1 MDLSIDY
8 MGLKLKNPI
17 IVGSSGLT
25 SNVESIIKLEK
36 AGAGAI
42 IVKSLFE
49 EQIMM
54 EIDSYDTG
62 SYYVEGADYLS
73 YFVKDKNLKDYLDT
87 LKNAKEKTDIPIIA
101 SINCTT
107 STEWINFAK
116 DIEATGAD
124 GIELNIFIIP
134 SNIDQD
140 SLEIEKKYFE
150 IIKGVLAV
158 TNIPVAVKISPY
170 FSSLAKMIKKLS
182 ETGVKAMVLFNRFF
196 SPDID
201 IENMSIISSD
211 LYSSSH
217 EISLPLRWIG
227 LMSPHTKD
235 CDISASTGVH
245 TGYDIVKVLLVGAKA
260 AQVTS
265 ALYKSGFDHI
275 GEMLKELKVWMTRHN
290 FDKISDFQGT
300 LAADKAQ
307 DNAVYERSQFIK
319 YYTKHEV

>member
-1 MDLSIDY
+1 MDLSISY

-17 IVGSSGLT
+17 IAGSSGLT
-25 SNVESIIKLEK
+25 STVESIVKLEE

-42 IVKSLFE
+42 VVKSLFE

-73 YFVKDKNLKDYLDT
+73 YFVKDKNLKDYLT
-87 LKNAKEKTDIPIIA
+87 MLKGAKEKTNIPIIA

-107 STEWINFAK
+107 STEWISFAK
-116 DIEATGAD
+116 DLESTGID

-140 SLEIEKKYFE
+140 SDEIEKKYFE
-150 IIKGVLAV
+150 IIKSVLKIV
-158 TNIPVAVKISPY
+158 NIPVAVKISPY

-182 ETGVKAMVLFNRFF
+182 ETGIKGLVLFNRFF

-201 IENMSIISSD
+201 IENMSLISSD
-211 LYSSSH
+211 IYSSSH
-217 EISLPLRWIG
+217 EISRPLRWIG

-235 CDISASTGVH
+235 CDISASTGIH
-245 TGYDIVKVLLVGAKA
+245 NGYDLVKVLLAGATA
-260 AQVTS
+260 AQITS
-265 ALYKSGFDHI
+265 TLYKNGFNQI
-275 GEMLKELKVWMTRHN
+275 EEMIKELKVWMTRHDY
-290 FDKISDFQGT
+290 DKISDFKGK
-300 LAADKAQ
+300 LAADQAQ
-307 DNAVYERSQFIK
+307 DNATYERAQFIK

>member
-25 SNVESIIKLEK
+25 NNVESIIKLEK

-62 SYYVEGADYLS
+62 LYYVEGADYLS

-182 ETGVKAMVLFNRFF
+182 ETGVKGMVLFNRFF

-201 IENMSIISSD
+201 IENMNIISSD

-217 EISLPLRWIG
+217 ELSLPLRWIG

-265 ALYKSGFDHI
+265 TLYKNGLDHI
-275 GEMLKELKVWMTRHN
+275 EEMLKELKVWMTRHN
-290 FDKISDFQGT
+290 FNKISDFQGT